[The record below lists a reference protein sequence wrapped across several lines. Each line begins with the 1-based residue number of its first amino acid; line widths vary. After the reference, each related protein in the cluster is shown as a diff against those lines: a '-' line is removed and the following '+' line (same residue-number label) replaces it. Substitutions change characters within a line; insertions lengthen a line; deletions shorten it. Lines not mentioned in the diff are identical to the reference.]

1 MNEIKKEMTVT
12 EFARL
17 GGIARS
23 KMLSDQRLQ
32 AIASNA
38 AKARWSK
45 TTKKQR
51 LAASRKASDARK
63 EKCKARRNSR
73 QTVLAT

>member
-1 MNEIKKEMTVT
+1 MIDIKKELTVT

-17 GGIARS
+17 GGIARANT
-23 KMLSDQRLQ
+23 LSDQRLQ

-51 LAASRKASDARK
+51 LAASRKASEARSA
-63 EKCKARRNSR
+63 KCKVRRNSR